1 MTMGRFHITKKG
13 RTEPCG
19 ASVRACPLGESNHF
33 DSMEEAAQAGAR
45 SAMGLDGL
53 YASQARELIVKE
65 NHYYEAAKTERI
77 AVPIAHRR
85 INSSEEIY
93 FSEAGR
99 ESGGGVTV
107 TRLKSGETF
116 VRLPI
121 LHEYAADQWENVT
134 LKVKPGGSVR
144 TAYEK
149 FLEGVEYLPPSSY
162 RIVGTDQQETVIT
175 TLHSDAYARM
185 RAALRAADDN
195 LSGPAPVPAP
205 APKNDDL
212 LKVLQEVGS

>member
-1 MTMGRFHITKKG
+1 MGRFHVTKKG

-33 DSMEEAAQAGAR
+33 DSMAEAAQAGAR
-45 SAMGLDGL
+45 SAMGLDNL
-53 YASQARELIVKE
+53 YSSHAHELIAKE
-65 NHYYEAAKTERI
+65 NHYYEAARSERI
-77 AVPIAHRR
+77 AVPTAHRR

-99 ESGGGVTV
+99 ESGGGVRV

-121 LHEYAADQWENVT
+121 LHEYADGQWENVT
-134 LKVKPGGSVR
+134 LAVTPGDSVR
-144 TAYEK
+144 NAYEK
-149 FLEGVEYLPPSSY
+149 FLEGVEHLPPESY
-162 RIVGTDQQETVIT
+162 RIVGTDKQETVVT

-185 RAALRAADDN
+185 RAALRAVDDN
-195 LSGPAPVPAP
+195 LRGPAPVPAP
-205 APKNDDL
+205 VPSNGDL
-212 LKVLQEVGS
+212 LKVLQEVNA

>member
-1 MTMGRFHITKKG
+1 MGRFHVTKKG

-33 DSMEEAAQAGAR
+33 DSMEEAVQATTR
-45 SAMGLDGL
+45 RAMGLDSL
-53 YASQARELIVKE
+53 YATQARDLAMKE
-65 NHYYEAAKTERI
+65 NHYYAAAQSERI
-77 AVPIAHRR
+77 AVPVAHRR

-99 ESGGGVTV
+99 ESGGGVKV
-107 TRLKSGETF
+107 TRLKNGESF

-121 LHEYAADQWENVT
+121 LHEYADGQWENVT
-134 LKVKPGGSVR
+134 LKVKPGTSVR
-144 TAYEK
+144 ATYEK
-149 FLEGVEYLPPSSY
+149 FLDGVEYLPPSSY
-162 RIVGTDQQETVIT
+162 RIVGTDKQETVVT
-175 TLHSDAYARM
+175 TLHADAYARL

-195 LSGPAPVPAP
+195 LRGPAPTPAP